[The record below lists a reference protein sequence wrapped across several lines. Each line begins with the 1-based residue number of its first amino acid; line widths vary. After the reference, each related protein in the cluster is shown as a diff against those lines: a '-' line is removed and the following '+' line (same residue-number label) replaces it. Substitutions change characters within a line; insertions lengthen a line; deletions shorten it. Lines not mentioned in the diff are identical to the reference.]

1 MKLTLEKAS
10 IIVDKALEKAREL
23 TIRPLC
29 VAVLDEGG
37 HNPCRISN
45 DKFHPVE

>member
-10 IIVDKALEKAREL
+10 IIIDKTLEKGRGL
-23 TIRPLC
+23 KITPLC